1 MSKKDD
7 SKLDLDFS
15 EIGEKTPKQES
26 KKSNKPKIKNK
37 KLKTKLG
44 DIVLSIPSEGDSQSF
59 ISKTIASCTS
69 TEFVKWAKKVA
80 YPLDPNPEY
89 FSEEE
94 NRVSQFLKILTF
106 HKKNFTVSNPN
117 AAQTLH

>member
-1 MSKKDD
+1 MSKKDS

-15 EIGEKTPKQES
+15 EIGENVP
-26 KKSNKPKIKNK
+26 KPKSIKNNK
-37 KLKTKLG
+37 SKNKNKNLKTKLG
-44 DIVLSIPSEGDSQSF
+44 DIVLSIPTEGSNPTF
-59 ISKTIASCTS
+59 ISKTIANCTS
-69 TEFVKWAKKVA
+69 TEFTKWAKKVA

-94 NRVSQFLKILTF
+94 NRISQFLKILTF
-106 HKKNFTVSNPN
+106 HKRNFTVSNPN